1 MQGLFTQNGAG
12 IKFSTENV
20 LRAPL
25 LEQIKKQKAHDMA
38 CLFKVE
44 KRNIE
49 AIGQDTGGGAFEVL
63 NTVLI
68 VHAELKEREVLKDL
82 LGDQENE
89 TNF

>member
-1 MQGLFTQNGAG
+1 
-12 IKFSTENV
+12 
-20 LRAPL
+20 
-25 LEQIKKQKAHDMA
+25 MA